1 MNMPSVKLSQERL
14 IMKLSGIEVEVGGQS
29 EKLPTCRHLSYLM
42 SFINEA
48 GKEYHRRHETLVHE
62 QTLDD
67 TPGIARIVSQVVCG
81 LLMEDAD
88 PDDTE
93 AFDGSVSAASSLIPL
108 LSESCRIIPWAPEVS
123 MNPGEMVLTR
133 TPFGP
138 TSFASPLAYVLRP
151 PFAAA

>member
-1 MNMPSVKLSQERL
+1 
-14 IMKLSGIEVEVGGQS
+14 MKLSGIEVEVGGQS
-29 EKLPTCRHLSYLM
+29 EQLPTCRHLSYLM
-42 SFINEA
+42 LFTNEE

-93 AFDGSVSAASSLIPL
+93 AFDGSASAHVL
-108 LSESCRIIPWAPEVS
+108 LSS
-123 MNPGEMVLTR
+123 GR
-133 TPFGP
+133 TPFWPSGTGEQESTP
-138 TSFASPLAYVLRP
+138 GFAPNPGKCCP
-151 PFAAA
+151 P